1 MKKFRIQYT
10 NIVYAEVEAKTEQ
23 EAFDK
28 FLDDPSAAEVS
39 NVEAYQDPN
48 IEEI

>member
-10 NIVYAEVEAKTEQ
+10 NIVYLDLEAKTEQ

-28 FLDDPSAAEVS
+28 FLDDPGAVEVS
-39 NVEAYQDPN
+39 NVEAYQDPS

>member
-10 NIVYAEVEAKTEQ
+10 NVVYTEVEAKTKQ
-23 EAFDK
+23 EAFEQ
-28 FLDDPSAAEVS
+28 FLDDPSKAEVS
-39 NVEAYQDPN
+39 NVEAYQDPS

>member
-10 NIVYAEVEAKTEQ
+10 NIAYTEVEAETEQ
-23 EAFDK
+23 EALDK
-28 FLDDPSAAEVS
+28 FLDDPSEAEVS
-39 NVEAYQDPN
+39 NVEAYQDPS